1 MGSANAG
8 NRTWVLKDFWFHGY
22 NYNATP
28 GSRTA
33 VTGSIVNGSVFCLD
47 PEAYTDEASLPSGMS
62 IKGNGDAKYT
72 LNVCKPTTGVLSLVA
87 GVLVNAP
94 YGGYN
99 AGSDPATSY
108 VGGRWVTLAVA
119 GDAVPVL
126 FTSGVALDYNDGGS
140 YLGATDGQWYA
151 SVLAVGTNGANLPYM
166 FGRPL
171 LDVASTAAQTYACS
185 IGTRMMMRHTD

>member
-33 VTGSIVNGSVFCLD
+33 VTGNILNGSLFCVD
-47 PEAYTDEASLPSGMS
+47 PEAYTDESTLPAGMS
-62 IKGNGDAKYT
+62 LKGNGDAKYAI
-72 LNVCKPTTGVLSLVA
+72 NVCKPTTGVLSLVA

-94 YGGYN
+94 YGGIPSSTY
-99 AGSDPATSY
+99 T
-108 VGGRWVTLAVA
+108 GGCWVTLAVA
-119 GDAVPVL
+119 GDSVPVL
-126 FTSGVALDYNDGGS
+126 FTSGVSIAYGDGGS

-171 LDVASTAAQTYACS
+171 VTNGSTSATTYPCSVA
-185 IGTRMMMRHTD
+185 TRMMMRHTD

>member
-8 NRTWVLKDFWFHGY
+8 NRTWVLKDFWFHGH

-28 GSRTA
+28 GSRQA
-33 VTGSIVNGSVFCLD
+33 VTGNILNGSIFCID
-47 PEAYTDEASLPSGMS
+47 PEAYTDEATLPAGMS
-62 IKGNGDAKYT
+62 IKGNGDAKYAI
-72 LNVCKPTTGVLSLVA
+72 NVCKPTTGVLSLVA

-94 YGGYN
+94 YGGIPSSTY
-99 AGSDPATSY
+99 T
-108 VGGRWVTLAVA
+108 GGCWVQLAVA
-119 GDAVPVL
+119 GDSVPVL

-151 SVLAVGTNGANLPYM
+151 SVLALGTNGANLPYV

-185 IGTRMMMRHTD
+185 IGTRMMARYTDC

>member
-28 GSRTA
+28 GSRQA
-33 VTGSIVNGSVFCLD
+33 VTGNILNGSIFCID
-47 PEAYTDEASLPSGMS
+47 PEAYTDESSLPSGMVL
-62 IKGNGDAKYT
+62 KGSGDAKYAI
-72 LNVCKPTTGVLSLVA
+72 NVCKPTTGVLSLVA

-94 YGGYN
+94 YGGLPSSTY
-99 AGSDPATSY
+99 T
-108 VGGRWVTLAVA
+108 GGCWVTLAVA
-119 GDAVPVL
+119 GDSVPVL

-151 SVLAVGTNGANLPYM
+151 SVLALGTNGANLPYV

-185 IGTRMMMRHTD
+185 IGGRMMARYTDC